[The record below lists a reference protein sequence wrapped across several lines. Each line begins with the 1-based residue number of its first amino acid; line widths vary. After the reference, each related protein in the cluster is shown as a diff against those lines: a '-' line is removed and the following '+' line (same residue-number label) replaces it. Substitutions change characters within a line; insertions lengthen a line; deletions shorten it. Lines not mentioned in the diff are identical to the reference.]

1 MGNITIKQGDTE
13 KVKVN
18 VIENNAAFNLTGYT
32 AKMFVNEEEI
42 VGEIDDAASGEIVFD
57 LDHDFTKD
65 KDGDY
70 EYEVKIFKEDKS
82 DIKTILDGTISIAQV
97 MIVLE

>member
-18 VIENNAAFNLTGYT
+18 VIENNAAFNLEGYT
-32 AKMFVNEEEI
+32 AKMFVEDEEI
-42 VGEIDDAASGEIVFD
+42 AGEIDNAASGEIVFD
-57 LDHDFTKD
+57 LDHNFTKD

-70 EYEVKIFKEDKS
+70 DYEVKIYKDDKS
-82 DIKTILDGTISIAQV
+82 DIKTILDGTISISEV